1 LEEFSLETP
10 LTSSPWT
17 LQIYISAPSE
27 DLRGL
32 ILRFEANILLA
43 SPLQQVHVAELS
55 LLLRL
60 RFFEGS
66 VHIKYFEPV

>member
-17 LQIYISAPSE
+17 LQIYTPSE
-27 DLRGL
+27 DLREL